1 MTVPATWRTG
11 ALLAALSTGACARPL
26 SSRFLVI
33 AHKMDPYAG
42 DTLVPVVQDGH
53 AGPLSAL
60 DIDPSGS
67 LVVTASGAD
76 IRLWELPGGRL
87 RARIDNSEGDIRDLA
102 FAWNEPW
109 SHVQGV
115 LYSDDH
121 GLKQWDLATDAIQTL
136 ALGIGEITVGGRYGE
151 IAATQG
157 STLVL
162 GHHAE
167 ELGPLRSLKYIAGP
181 MHSIDLAHWSTCPH
195 RSCTW
200 AERLIAA
207 DNDGQIVAVDP
218 RRDRWLRG
226 LARPR
231 QDPCDEGGTPTQPDH
246 LALSLDGKRV
256 AAAYAGRLHVW
267 EFDRL
272 QRAVNGGFLWERP
285 LRSTCLRSQ
294 PAAGPVTTNG
304 ERIGA
309 AALQFDRDSDLLR
322 IVGDDGSLRTWD
334 LASDEMVVQVAH
346 AILAPGPG
354 LATYAVTR
362 RWLAYAAGGEVS
374 VWTTQGAHEATFKVV
389 GPRQQVTGIDL
400 SARGRIALARED
412 RVEVW
417 TPATGAL
424 ECHDSLAGHAA
435 WSPDGRRL
443 AAWADQGPRATEV
456 PRILLLDEA
465 DNRRE
470 LPLPGATFPLPP
482 FAWTDNRALV
492 VPLGSSLTTVNVDT
506 GAHLSAID
514 LRTTATVRSL
524 AVGANRVALVHA
536 GPEGD
541 VLASARLTDP
551 QSLVRAPV
559 LSTSGPV
566 AVSPDGTRIATS
578 HGLAGA
584 TLWDAAALRPLRL
597 ITPKGPDPSFTALLT
612 FSPAGTIRSTRD
624 DGAARLRFTAQ
635 ENARNVQVRGRQ
647 LAIDVA
653 DDASF
658 VAVAASDGVQLH
670 RLDAKSAHY
679 SKAQLVGD
687 TTNGCDGLAVVD
699 GHHVDASTSS
709 KLLVRLGSP
718 LAGALIPA
726 HELPAEVRQ
735 ADLMR
740 RFTAGDPL
748 PEVPTYPGLTEL
760 RSTYIWQDAID
771 RRLIVFYAPAPDP
784 GVLCLDVR
792 FTDARPPIHRCV
804 DLKFKQAVKLPD
816 GDIASIWARACDESR
831 TRCSRAL
838 RASVKQD
845 TVRRRGE

>member
-1 MTVPATWRTG
+1 MTLPATWRTG
-11 ALLAALSTGACARPL
+11 ALLAALVTGACARPL

-33 AHKMDPYAG
+33 AHEMNPYTG
-42 DTLVPVVQDGH
+42 ETLVPVAQDGH

-67 LVVTASGAD
+67 LVVTASGPD

-87 RARIDNSEGDIRDLA
+87 RARVDNSEGDIRGLA

-109 SHVQGV
+109 SDVHGV

-121 GLKQWDLATDAIQTL
+121 GLKQWELATDTIQTL
-136 ALGIGEITVGGRYGE
+136 APGVGEITVGGRYGE

-157 STLVL
+157 STLIV
-162 GHHAE
+162 GRHAE
-167 ELGPLRSLKYIAGP
+167 ELGPLRSLEYSAGP
-181 MHSIDLAHWSTCPH
+181 MHPIDLVHWSTCLL
-195 RSCTW
+195 RSCNS

-207 DNDGQIVAVDP
+207 DNDGRIVAVDLK
-218 RRDRWLRG
+218 RDRWLHR

-231 QDPCDEGGTPTQPDH
+231 QDPCDEGGTPKQPDH

-267 EFDRL
+267 EFNNLRRPDDL
-272 QRAVNGGFLWERP
+272 LWERP
-285 LRSTCLRSQ
+285 LRSACLRSQ

-334 LASDEMVVQVAH
+334 LASDAQTVQVAH

-362 RWLAYAAGGEVS
+362 RWLAYAAGGDVS
-374 VWTTQGAHEATFKVV
+374 VWTTQGAHEATFRVA
-389 GPRQQVTGIDL
+389 GPPRQVTGIDL
-400 SARGRIALARED
+400 STRGRIALARED

-424 ECHDSLAGHAA
+424 ECHDSLASHAV

-443 AAWADQGPRATEV
+443 AAWADQGPRSTEV
-456 PRILLLDEA
+456 PRILILDEA

-506 GAHLSAID
+506 GAHISAID

-524 AVGANRVALVHA
+524 AIGANRVALVLA
-536 GPEGD
+536 TPKGD

-551 QSLVRAPV
+551 TSLVRAPV

-578 HGLAGA
+578 HGLAAA

-624 DGAARLRFTAQ
+624 DGAAWLRFTAP
-635 ENARNVQVRGRQ
+635 ENAHNVRVRGRQ

-653 DDASF
+653 DDASL

-679 SKAQLVGD
+679 SKALLVSD
-687 TTNGCDGLAVVD
+687 PTAGCDGLAVVD
-699 GHHVDASTSS
+699 GRHVDASTAS
-709 KLLVRLGSP
+709 KLLMRLGSP
-718 LAGALIPA
+718 LAGSLIPA
-726 HELPAEVRQ
+726 HELPAEVGQ
-735 ADLMR
+735 DGLMQ
-740 RFTAGDPL
+740 RFIDGDPL
-748 PEVPTYPGLTEL
+748 PELPTYPGVTEL
-760 RSTYIWQDAID
+760 RSTYIYQDLLD
-771 RRLIVFYAPAPDP
+771 RRLIVSYAPAPDR
-784 GVLCLDVR
+784 GALCLDVR
-792 FTDARPPIHRCV
+792 FTDARPPVHRCV
-804 DLKFKQAVKLPD
+804 DFKFKQAVKLPD
-816 GDIASIWARACDESR
+816 GEIASIWARACDESR
-831 TRCSRAL
+831 TRCGRAL
-838 RASVKQD
+838 RASVKQSN
-845 TVRRRGE
+845 VRRRDE